1 MDFPYQPPHA
11 LSLPVVIE
19 TEKKR
24 VTGRAF
30 AYTSGA
36 LVVGVLIY
44 MLTNTFLFYTERPDW
59 IGTLVLAGYGLI
71 FMNVSFVLAR
81 RFTGKTALFHLF
93 PYLTAFLLIIPT
105 VVLSELT
112 EKFSFQRSLLI
123 LAIVLM
129 ASSALGARFGI
140 KKGEVRRAKRQ
151 AEKNDP
157 ALSTDLKRPH
167 NHISR
172 N

>member
-1 MDFPYQPPHA
+1 MDIAYKPTHSLSFPA
-11 LSLPVVIE
+11 LIE
-19 TEKKR
+19 TEIKR

-44 MLTNTFLFYTERPDW
+44 MLTNTFLIYTERPDW

-71 FMNVSFVLAR
+71 YMNVSFVLAR

-93 PYLTAFLLIIPT
+93 PYLTAFLLIIPA

-112 EKFSFQRSLLI
+112 EKFIFQRSLLI
-123 LAIVLM
+123 LTIVLL

-140 KKGEVRRAKRQ
+140 KKGEVRRANKQ

-157 ALSTDLKRPH
+157 ALSSDLKRPH

>member
-1 MDFPYQPPHA
+1 MDIPYQPTHS
-11 LSLPVVIE
+11 LSHLVLIE
-19 TEKKR
+19 TEIKR

-44 MLTNTFLFYTERPDW
+44 MLTNTFLIYTERPDW
-59 IGTLVLAGYGLI
+59 TGTLVLAGYGLV
-71 FMNVSFVLAR
+71 FLNVSFVLAR
-81 RFTGKTALFHLF
+81 RFTGKTALFPLF
-93 PYLTAFLLIIPT
+93 PYLTAFLIIIPT

-112 EKFSFQRSLLI
+112 EKFIFQRSLII
-123 LAIVLM
+123 LAVVLL

-140 KKGEVRRAKRQ
+140 KKGDVRRANRQ

-157 ALSTDLKRPH
+157 TLSTDLKRPH

>member
-1 MDFPYQPPHA
+1 
-11 LSLPVVIE
+11 LIE

-36 LVVGVLIY
+36 LVVGVIIY
-44 MLTNTFLFYTERPDW
+44 MLTNTFLIYTERPDW
-59 IGTLVLAGYGLI
+59 IGTLVLAGYGLV

-81 RFTGKTALFHLF
+81 RFTGKTALFPMF
-93 PYLTAFLLIIPT
+93 PYLTAFLLVIPT

-112 EKFSFQRSLLI
+112 EKFLFQRSLLI
-123 LAIVLM
+123 LAIVLL
-129 ASSALGARFGI
+129 ASTVLGARFGI
-140 KKGEVRRAKRQ
+140 KKGEVRRANRQ
-151 AEKNDP
+151 AEKTEP